1 MREMP
6 SHLEIVMKQLFC
18 LILLALSTTA
28 TAHHEAGIAED
39 YRASAALL
47 LMMLVFLIGS
57 ITITVQSYRNKPAG
71 K

>member
-1 MREMP
+1 MP

-28 TAHHEAGIAED
+28 HHKAGIAED
-39 YRASAALL
+39 YQASAALL

-57 ITITVQSYRNKPAG
+57 ITITAQSYWNKTAG
-71 K
+71 KLNR